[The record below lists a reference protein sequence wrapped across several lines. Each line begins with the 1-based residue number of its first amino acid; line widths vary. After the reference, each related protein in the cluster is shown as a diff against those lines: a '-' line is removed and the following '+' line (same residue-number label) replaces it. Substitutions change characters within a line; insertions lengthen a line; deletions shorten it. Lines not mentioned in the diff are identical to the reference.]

1 MFKDTFDKNTIL
13 GLLLIVSMVGVYF
26 FFTKKK
32 LDKFH
37 NETPVTTAD
46 TASKNTEKGATA
58 LLDTN
63 ATKTIAIDTTSISNL
78 PNEQKVLKN
87 ELVKIEISTLGAQ
100 INNAEL
106 FKHKEFNE
114 GDVSLLSKDKTS
126 WNYQYMTPTGA
137 VNTSKLSFN
146 VTNSS
151 DTAIELTAS
160 NGTKVVYTLTPNTYV
175 LKQKWTFA
183 NLVKNS
189 APILKVSTQMNHA
202 ELNLQR
208 ERQYSTVYF
217 LKNGEDKVDCLDKNK
232 NEEKEEL
239 GGMNWI
245 AFGQQFFNTSIIPS
259 GGFSKGKMTSYH
271 MENDTNYVKKY
282 TAEMTLTPQE
292 NYEITYFIGPSE
304 YKLLKKLGGNLDLI
318 VPLSQD
324 FILFRWMKIF
334 NIYLIIPLFDFLSRF
349 FSNYGIIILI
359 MTLIIKLV
367 LMPLSFKMYRS
378 GVAMKILKPELDAL
392 KKKHG
397 DDQQK
402 YAQEQMK
409 LYNEVGVNPLGAGCL
424 PMILQMPI
432 LFAMFNFFPSSIE
445 LRHQPFLW
453 AKDLST
459 FDSIANLPFPI
470 PFYGDHISLFAL
482 LMSITQ
488 IATSVYS
495 QRLQPSSPQADQMK
509 MMAYIMPVMFL
520 FMFNK
525 FPAALT
531 FYYLLQNLFSIFQQ
545 WFVTKFMIDETKV
558 KAEMELARKTPKKKG
573 IIQQKLQDIADQAEQ
588 QKKLQQNN
596 TKK

>member
-13 GLLLIVSMVGVYF
+13 GLLLIVAMVVGYF
-26 FFTKKK
+26 FFNKSRLENMPKEVPAAAVDSTTKIQ
-32 LDKFH
+32 
-37 NETPVTTAD
+37 T
-46 TASKNTEKGATA
+46 NTVVST
-58 LLDTN
+58 
-63 ATKTIAIDTTSISNL
+63 DTTSKKVAVVDTNTVSNA
-78 PNEQKVLKN
+78 PNKQLKLKN
-87 ELVKIEISTLGAQ
+87 NLVELEISSLGAQ
-100 INNAEL
+100 INNAVL
-106 FKHKEFNE
+106 FKHKTYNE
-114 GDVSLLSKDKTS
+114 QNVTLLSKENTT
-126 WNYQYMTPTGA
+126 WNYQFNTTNGI
-137 VNTSKLSFN
+137 VNTSKLSFS
-146 VTNSS
+146 VISETDSS
-151 DTAIELTAS
+151 LDLEAS
-160 NGTKVVYTLTPNTYV
+160 NGTKVSYVLTPNSYV
-175 LKQKWTFA
+175 LKQKWTLP
-183 NLVKNS
+183 NLNKTASPTLNVT
-189 APILKVSTQMNHA
+189 TQMNHS

-208 ERQYSTVYF
+208 ERQYSSVYF
-217 LKNGEDKVDCLDKNK
+217 LKSGEDVVSSLDKNK

-239 GGMNWI
+239 TPMNWV
-245 AFGQQFFNTSIIPS
+245 AFGQQFFNTSIVPK
-259 GGFSKGKMTSYH
+259 GGFTKGKMTTFY
-271 MENDTNYVKKY
+271 MENDLNYVKKY
-282 TAEMTLTPQE
+282 SANLTLAPQE
-292 NYEITYFIGPSE
+292 SYEITYFIGPSE
-304 YKLLKKLGGNLDLI
+304 YKLLKKQGGNLDLI

-334 NIYLIIPLFDFLSRF
+334 NIYLIIPLFDFLSKF
-349 FSNYGIIILI
+349 ISSYGIIILI

-392 KKKHG
+392 KKKYG

-424 PMILQMPI
+424 PMLLQMPI

-459 FDSIANLPFPI
+459 FDSIATLPFTI

-488 IATSVYS
+488 IATTVYS

-545 WFVTKFMIDETKV
+545 WFVTKFMIDENKV
-558 KAEMELARKTPKKKG
+558 KEEMALARKSPKKKG
-573 IIQQKLQDIADQAEQ
+573 AFQQKMQDLMEQAEA
-588 QKKLQQNN
+588 QKKMQQNN